1 MQVHLKGLRVLLQ
14 GIVARHLPRHA
25 GDEHIGAR
33 RRNVGE
39 RLAGSA
45 AGVRK
50 GHQRQ
55 SVLHGGGQVVG
66 VRTQLQQGQHNLWQD
81 KSGRKFRED

>member
-1 MQVHLKGLRVLLQ
+1 MQVHLEGLRILLQ

-33 RRNVGE
+33 RGNVGE
-39 RLAGSA
+39 RLAGRA

-50 GHQRQ
+50 RHQRQ
-55 SVLHGGGQVVG
+55 PVLHGGGQVVG
-66 VRTQLQQGQHNLWQD
+66 VRTQLQQGQHNLWEE
-81 KSGRKFRED
+81 KNGRKLRED